1 MTMLILPL
9 EGGGG
14 GGGSGVA
21 IYTLIAD
28 LPVSAPD
35 GTVASVIEDQTLRQF
50 DSGSSTW
57 VIVGSTGIIFT
68 GSDTDSI
75 DVSIAANVISA
86 VLLLSSNVADAGNL
100 LVDLN
105 IETTGVSGLRA
116 QLPEADVLGLFSA
129 TAPLSYDDS
138 TGVFSISQ
146 ATTSTDGYLS
156 STDWDTFNDK
166 VSATRTIS
174 TTAPITGGGDLSADR
189 TFAIPEA
196 DGSTDGYL
204 SSTDWNT
211 FNDKAP
217 TASPTFTG
225 TVSATAFLAAEGD
238 PSPATG
244 YGFTGDGDTGMYSSG
259 DGAIELYMNGFLRV
273 EFDQSGFKTINGEKF
288 RFPFSAGANGQTLV
302 MTDDATGQTSWG
314 APTITGS
321 ANKLSYFDGAGEL
334 TDLSVSS
341 INGVGGVQ
349 FDIPIAPAGT
359 GGINVFPATVSFT
372 PTADASND
380 GYSIYIDVINFDLG
394 STGFPMSTASGIT
407 INNTSLSHQGT
418 GDLGY
423 VQLGATNLNIGNGT
437 DPISVNG
444 FQVANTNGSFNN
456 NVTVMQNI
464 QGYGVSLNMQA
475 GSVMDSSCYVNVFGD
490 FNTFNTTVNS
500 YNSFVANPNIDTL
513 SNNSNYTAYGSNAN
527 IDTFVGNAGYFGI
540 TLNGTLGTFDTGGY
554 NAISINHTVTSV
566 VNATGLYINM
576 DNVSASGTKRA
587 IDVSGDVNINGSL
600 AFTGTLTIGE
610 LNASSSNSVVNGGG
624 NPTTINGIV
633 SQINGT
639 GTVAN
644 CDMLGLSTPSL
655 INLDA
660 TFQGTSGGFGIGIA
674 SLALPNVISMQSGCS
689 LDFITAC
696 AYVNLFDAGNT
707 GGTIGQLV
715 GARSFNV
722 SSGGTQTITR
732 SYNFWADYQAG
743 DVATDS
749 WALYDSGAK
758 HNWMKNSL
766 KIGGTAGST
775 DTVTN
780 TSIGLEIESTALR
793 LDPMDET
800 TRDALTAVEG
810 MMVSNS
816 DSAHVNHYNGV
827 SWTEL
832 LTDKATND
840 ATNASWVGSGQS
852 PASASAAADNGE
864 TSTGT
869 FDRDIMVFT
878 IYEATGRRSVMC
890 NANYASAGITA
901 VSDPSGIFLDA
912 DAGTGIYVSKSAASN
927 VISVKNRLGG
937 TVTITIQAI
946 NSNITSSTAW
956 A

>member
-1 MTMLILPL
+1 MTMLILPP

-75 DVSIAANVISA
+75 DVSIASNVISA

-100 LVDLN
+100 LVDLS

-129 TAPLSYDDS
+129 IAPLSYDDS
-138 TGVFSISQ
+138 TGVF
-146 ATTSTDGYLS
+146 T
-156 STDWDTFNDK
+156 
-166 VSATRTIS
+166 
-174 TTAPITGGGDLSADR
+174 
-189 TFAIPEA
+189 IPEA
-196 DGSTDGYL
+196 NSSTDGYL
-204 SSTDWNT
+204 SSTDWNI
-211 FNDKAP
+211 FDNKAP

-225 TVSATAFLAAEGD
+225 SVTSEAYFAAQGD
-238 PSPATG
+238 PSPASG
-244 YGFTGDGDTGMYSSG
+244 YGFTSDGDTGMYSSG
-259 DGAIELYMNGFLRV
+259 DGNISFYNNGFLRV
-273 EFDQSGFKTINGEKF
+273 RMEQ
-288 RFPFSAGANGQTLV
+288 AGIVEMNGQPIIFPYAAATALGQALIV
-302 MTDDATGQTSWG
+302 TDLITGQLDYGS
-314 APTITGS
+314 PTITG
-321 ANKLSYFDGAGEL
+321 NNNRLSYFDGTGVL
-334 TDLSVSS
+334 TDLTSSNVNSVL
-341 INGVGGVQ
+341 GVD
-349 FDIPIAPAGT
+349 FNIDIAPAGT
-359 GGINVFPATVSFT
+359 GGVNIFNDTIEFR
-372 PTADASND
+372 PTANAATD
-380 GYSIYIDVINFDLG
+380 GYSIAFRNILFDVD
-394 STGFPMSTASGIT
+394 SSGFPMSTSSGIAIDNISLT
-407 INNTSLSHQGT
+407 NNGT

-423 VQLGATNLNIGNGT
+423 IQRHSTSFNMGNGT
-437 DPISVNG
+437 DPISING
-444 FQVANTNGSFNN
+444 FQVANTNGTIASG
-456 NVTVMQNI
+456 VTVVQNI
-464 QGYGVSLNMQA
+464 QGYGVGLNMA
-475 GSVMDSSCYVNVFGD
+475 SGSIMGPSCYVNVYGD
-490 FNTFNTTVNS
+490 YNNFDTTVNS
-500 YNSFVANPNIDTL
+500 YNSFTAGPSIDTI
-513 SNNSNYTAYGSNAN
+513 SNNSNYVGYNLNAF
-527 IDTFVGNAGYFGI
+527 IDTFTGNAGFFGMAMSG
-540 TLNGTLGTFDTGGY
+540 NLGTFDTGSY
-554 NAISINHTVTSV
+554 NAISINHNVTSV

-576 DNVSASGTKRA
+576 SNVNASGNKKA
-587 IDVSGDVNINGSL
+587 IDVTGDVSINGALS
-600 AFTGTLTIGE
+600 FTGSLTIGQ
-610 LNASSSNSVVNGGG
+610 LNAFSTNAVVNGGG

-674 SLALPNVISMQSGCS
+674 SLALPNIIQMAAGCS

-743 DVATDS
+743 DIATDS
-749 WALYDSGAK
+749 WAIYDSGAK
-758 HNWMKNSL
+758 HNWLKNSL

-780 TSIGLEIESTALR
+780 TSIGLEIESKALR
-793 LDPMDET
+793 LTPMDEA

-827 SWTEL
+827 SWAEL
-832 LTDKATND
+832 LTDEATND

-852 PASASAAADNGE
+852 PASAAAAAANGE
-864 TSTGT
+864 TTTGT
-869 FDRDIMVFT
+869 FDRDIMMFT
-878 IYEATGRRSVMC
+878 IYEATGRRAIVC
-890 NANYASAGITA
+890 NANYASTGISA

-912 DAGTGIYVSKSAASN
+912 DAGTGIYVSKTAASN
-927 VISVKNRLGG
+927 VISVKNRLGS

-946 NSNITSSTAW
+946 NSNITSATAW